1 MPQIGCPLPF
11 RATTHWLRTTVLA
24 VAVLL
29 IATACTSSP
38 TPAPTPDVIT
48 DKGTPYA
55 DLLVPKLEASVT
67 DGAIGVAVD
76 APVTVTAGDGVLG
89 QVSLTNEAGEL
100 VDGQLRPDGVTWSS
114 AEPLGY
120 NKQYTLQAQAQGLGG
135 TTSTSATFETHSPEN
150 LTMPYVLPNDGE
162 TVGVG
167 QPLAIRFD
175 ENITNRVAAQQAI
188 MVTTNP
194 RSRVPSTG

>member
-1 MPQIGCPLPF
+1 MPQTGCPPAF

-24 VAVLL
+24 AAVLL

-38 TPAPTPDVIT
+38 TAAPTPDVIT

-89 QVSLTNEAGEL
+89 QVSLTNEAGDL
-100 VDGQLRPDGVTWSS
+100 STGNWAPTALHGHRRNRW
-114 AEPLGY
+114 A
-120 NKQYTLQAQAQGLGG
+120 
-135 TTSTSATFETHSPEN
+135 TTSSTPCRRKHKGLAERQAPAQHSKPIPPK
-150 LTMPYVLPNDGE
+150 T
-162 TVGVG
+162 
-167 QPLAIRFD
+167 
-175 ENITNRVAAQQAI
+175 
-188 MVTTNP
+188 
-194 RSRVPSTG
+194 

>member
-1 MPQIGCPLPF
+1 M
-11 RATTHWLRTTVLA
+11 
-24 VAVLL
+24 AVLL

-38 TPAPTPDVIT
+38 TPTPTPDVIT

-188 MVTTNP
+188 TVTTNP